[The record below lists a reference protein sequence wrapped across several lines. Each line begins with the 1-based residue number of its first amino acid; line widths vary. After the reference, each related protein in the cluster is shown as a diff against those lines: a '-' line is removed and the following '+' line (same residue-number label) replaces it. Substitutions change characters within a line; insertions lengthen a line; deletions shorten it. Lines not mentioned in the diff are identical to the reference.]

1 MTATTHPSKEQTR
14 LWLQMR
20 KFSRRPPPS
29 PDEIRRQLGW
39 KLLPNNGK
47 PS

>member
-1 MTATTHPSKEQTR
+1 MTSTTHPSKEQAR
-14 LWLQMR
+14 IWLKLR
-20 KFSRRPPPS
+20 TLSSLPPPS

-47 PS
+47 PA